1 MAGFGLGMAL
11 LAVATLLAIPTMIKV
26 SGADAWA
33 AIATGQAVGSVGA
46 VLIAYGWVVSGP
58 AAIATADATGRR
70 TEYWESLR
78 ARLAICLPII
88 AGCVVVAVLVVQ
100 DGQGLAALGSVSTAT
115 IGLTASWY
123 FVGTGQPYRLLL
135 LETAPRVIGTTLGIV
150 LMDVFQTAAAGLLS
164 QLAGMFVGV
173 LACSIAILTYHLPK
187 DRPALRPRPIRT
199 VLVSQRHGVSSS
211 VVSTT
216 YGAVP
221 IVIVGLVSPSAL
233 PAYAVLDKIQ
243 KQIGAAIS
251 PFVQVFQ
258 GWVPRAGRA
267 DLKARARM
275 ALICAV
281 VAGAGLAL
289 FLAVIGRPLIG
300 WLGGGQIE
308 VQTLSI
314 ILMAVLIALN
324 MIESV
329 LSKACLVPLGQIAMV
344 AKITLYGS
352 ICGLALTAVAAWKL
366 GVNGALGGLII
377 GLLLRLG
384 LELAVMVRTRIQV
397 EVGPVQPTTGTLAGP
412 SVV

>member
-1 MAGFGLGMAL
+1 M
-11 LAVATLLAIPTMIKV
+11 
-26 SGADAWA
+26 
-33 AIATGQAVGSVGA
+33 
-46 VLIAYGWVVSGP
+46 
-58 AAIATADATGRR
+58 
-70 TEYWESLR
+70 
-78 ARLAICLPII
+78 
-88 AGCVVVAVLVVQ
+88 
-100 DGQGLAALGSVSTAT
+100 
-115 IGLTASWY
+115 
-123 FVGTGQPYRLLL
+123 
-135 LETAPRVIGTTLGIV
+135 
-150 LMDVFQTAAAGLLS
+150 
-164 QLAGMFVGV
+164 
-173 LACSIAILTYHLPK
+173 
-187 DRPALRPRPIRT
+187 
-199 VLVSQRHGVSSS
+199 
-211 VVSTT
+211 VSTT

-275 ALICAV
+275 ALMCAV

>member
-100 DGQGLAALGSVSTAT
+100 NGQGLSALGSISTAT

-135 LETAPRVIGTTLGIV
+135 LETVPRVIGTTLGIV
-150 LMDVFQTAAAGLLS
+150 LMDIFGTAAAGLLS

-173 LACSIAILTYHLPK
+173 LACSVAILTLPPAQGSSGPAATADP
-187 DRPALRPRPIRT
+187 DRVGVPATRGVLQRGLHDLRRG
-199 VLVSQRHGVSSS
+199 SHRHRR
-211 VVSTT
+211 
-216 YGAVP
+216 
-221 IVIVGLVSPSAL
+221 VGQPSAL

-258 GWVPRAGRA
+258 GWVPRAGRRRPQSSGQDGA
-267 DLKARARM
+267 DLRRR
-275 ALICAV
+275 
-281 VAGAGLAL
+281 AGAGVGV

-384 LELAVMVRTRIQV
+384 LELAVMVRTRIHV

>member
-46 VLIAYGWVVSGP
+46 VLIAYGWIMSGP
-58 AAIATADATGRR
+58 AAVATADAVGRR

-78 ARLAICLPII
+78 ARLLICLPVIG
-88 AGCVVVAVLVVQ
+88 GCVVVAMLVVQ
-100 DGQGLAALGSVSTAT
+100 AGQGLAALGSVSTAA

-135 LETAPRVIGTTLGIV
+135 LETMPRVLGTTFGIL
-150 LMDVFQTAAAGLLS
+150 LMDVLGTATAGLLS
-164 QLAGMFVGV
+164 QLAGMIVGV
-173 LACSIAILTYHLPK
+173 LACSVAILQFRQPK
-187 DRPALRPRPIRT
+187 DRPALQPRPIRT
-199 VLVSQRHGVSSS
+199 VLIAQRHGVSSS

-221 IVIVGLVSPSAL
+221 IVIVGFVNGAAL
-233 PAYAVLDKIQ
+233 PGYAVLDKIQ
-243 KQIGAAIS
+243 KQIAAAIS

-258 GWVPRAGRA
+258 GWVPRAKPA
-267 DLKARARM
+267 DVKSRARVALFC
-275 ALICAV
+275 ALIAGTCLAV
-281 VAGAGLAL
+281 
-289 FLAVIGRPLIG
+289 FLTVIGRPLIA
-300 WLGGGQIE
+300 WIGGGQIE

-314 ILMAVLIALN
+314 ALMSVLVALT

-329 LSKACLVPLGQIAMV
+329 LAKAGLVPLGQIALV

-352 ICGLALTAVAAWKL
+352 ICGLVLTAFAAWKW
-366 GVNGALGGLII
+366 GVNGALSGLII
-377 GLLLRLG
+377 GLLLRLS
-384 LELAVMVRTRIQV
+384 LELLVMIRTRIPV
-397 EVGPVQPTTGTLAGP
+397 EADPEQPSTESLTGPIVG
-412 SVV
+412 